1 MTLYA
6 FELYFTFPLSFV
18 ICKDKLA
25 ASTWISK
32 LFTCWLNYIIKF
44 WIVKTSVLYVAAE
57 HLLMLLKSNVTRQVP
72 TIVFC
77 NRSTTACFLSS
88 FLNSN
93 NIRHVCLHAKMSEKV
108 GLFISFLWCSCS
120 IYQYLSYLIAA
131 LILIFLPSLSLPAL
145 LSLFPPVPF
154 VSILFLSVPF
164 PFLPSPL
171 LPFSCLD
178 GVDVGLLCI
187 TSYVF
192 NYFLFFYSEQ
202 WSSGMSSDSDGCS
215 CLKWK
220 IVIIVHLLCSVYTEL
235 YTFSFI

>member
-57 HLLMLLKSNVTRQVP
+57 HLLMLLKRNVTRQVP

-131 LILIFLPSLSLPAL
+131 LILIFFTFPIPLLFPFLLCSLSFLLCHLFPFFFSL
-145 LSLFPPVPF
+145 FLSLFCLL
-154 VSILFLSVPF
+154 LFY
-164 PFLPSPL
+164 PFLAWMGWMWPCCVSL
-171 LPFSCLD
+171 LTFS
-178 GVDVGLLCI
+178 I
-187 TSYVF
+187 TF
-192 NYFLFFYSEQ
+192 YFL
-202 WSSGMSSDSDGCS
+202 
-215 CLKWK
+215 
-220 IVIIVHLLCSVYTEL
+220 
-235 YTFSFI
+235 

>member
-25 ASTWISK
+25 ASTWISE

-44 WIVKTSVLYVAAE
+44 WIMKTSVLYVAAE

-120 IYQYLSYLIAA
+120 IYHYLSYLIAA
-131 LILIFLPSLSLPAL
+131 LILIFLPSLSPFSFPSCSA
-145 LSLFPPVPF
+145 LSLSSCAICFHSFSLCSFPF
-154 VSILFLSVPF
+154 SAFSSSTLFLPGWGGRGLAVYH
-164 PFLPSPL
+164 FLRFQL
-171 LPFSCLD
+171 LF
-178 GVDVGLLCI
+178 I
-187 TSYVF
+187 
-192 NYFLFFYSEQ
+192 FYSDQ
-202 WSSGMSSDSDGCS
+202 WS
-215 CLKWK
+215 
-220 IVIIVHLLCSVYTEL
+220 
-235 YTFSFI
+235 